1 MSTEE
6 MTRVYVTP
14 DMSWHVD
21 AKTAQKFNLHEGELI
36 PDEKTCIAVIRSV
49 LVNRLEAEFEAFLAR
64 SRERRIDAIL
74 KGFSAPFEAMV
85 DIRKTVRRLRL
96 LWRLRKR
103 K

>member
-1 MSTEE
+1 MEE
-6 MTRVYVTP
+6 MIQVYVTP
-14 DMSWHVD
+14 DLSWHVD
-21 AKTAQKFNLHEGELI
+21 AKTAQKFNLHEGDVI
-36 PDEKTCIAVIRSV
+36 PDEQTCIAVIRSV
-49 LVNRLEAEFEAFLAR
+49 LVNRLEAESEAIRAR
-64 SRERRIDAIL
+64 SRERCQDAFL